1 MLVRDQER
9 TERRKRDRVPFRE
22 DILVDGIRLCTS
34 TEISEGGLF
43 VSALQYFEE
52 GNVVEVS
59 IPLRDGKITV
69 KAQVKYSQPGIGAGL
84 IFIDLNDEQRAK
96 IKELVENITKTH

>member
-1 MLVRDQER
+1 VSGQER
-9 TERRKRDRVPFRE
+9 TERRKRSRKPFIE
-22 DILVDGIRLCTS
+22 DIVIDGCTRFCTS

-59 IPLRDGKITV
+59 IPLREGKITV
-69 KAQVKYSQPGIGAGL
+69 KAQVKYFQPGIGAGL

-96 IKELVENITKTH
+96 IKELVESIAKSP

>member
-1 MLVRDQER
+1 VSDQER
-9 TERRKRDRVPFRE
+9 TERRKRGRIPFRE
-22 DILVDGIRLCTS
+22 DILVDGTRLCTS

-59 IPLRDGKITV
+59 IPLREGKITV
-69 KAQVKYSQPGIGAGL
+69 KAQVKYSQPGIGAGF

-96 IKELVENITKTH
+96 IKELVESIAKSH

>member
-1 MLVRDQER
+1 M
-9 TERRKRDRVPFRE
+9 PFRE
-22 DILVDGIRLCTS
+22 DILVDGTRLCTS

-59 IPLRDGKITV
+59 IPLREGKITV

-96 IKELVENITKTH
+96 IKELVESIAKSH